1 MSSLLPEGKLPRL
14 QDEVQTPWGS
24 QGLYDWPLPRAQSY
38 FQSLALSS
46 SHPHIPNSLEFP
58 EYIHQSST
66 YVFTH
71 TAPSACNTS
80 CGLCLN
86 NSYAS
91 FKAHLGGH
99 VLSQVLSDT
108 KSSWDDL
115 LFPHGTQIPCLS

>member
-1 MSSLLPEGKLPRL
+1 MKESSHGFRIKSKLPGVANRA
-14 QDEVQTPWGS
+14 
-24 QGLYDWPLPRAQSY
+24 LYDWPLPSTQSY

-71 TAPSACNTS
+71 TVPSACNTS

-86 NSYAS
+86 NSYSS

-99 VLSQVLSDT
+99 VLSQVLSDL
-108 KSSWDDL
+108 SDL
-115 LFPHGTQIPCLS
+115 SDQVQLG